1 MNKTILRAKMNRTR
15 LRNRF
20 LKDISDSNRVAYNT
34 QQNYCVCLARKA
46 KKSYYSNLDR
56 KKIVGKTFW
65 KTIKPYFT
73 GKGINHNNITLAEN
87 EETVSDNKEIS
98 GTLNNFFSEVV
109 TSLDLLQYVDPTV
122 NVEDIEDPV
131 ARAVEKYKNHPSTRL
146 I

>member
-1 MNKTILRAKMNRTR
+1 MNRTR

-20 LKDISDSNRVAYNT
+20 FKDISNSNRVAYNT
-34 QQNYCVCLARKA
+34 QQNYCVCLVRKA

-73 GKGINHNNITLAEN
+73 GKGINHNNIILAEN
-87 EETVSDNKEIS
+87 EETVSGNKEIS
-98 GTLNNFFSEVV
+98 ETLNNFFSEVV
-109 TSLDLLQYVDPTV
+109 TSLDLPQYVDPTV